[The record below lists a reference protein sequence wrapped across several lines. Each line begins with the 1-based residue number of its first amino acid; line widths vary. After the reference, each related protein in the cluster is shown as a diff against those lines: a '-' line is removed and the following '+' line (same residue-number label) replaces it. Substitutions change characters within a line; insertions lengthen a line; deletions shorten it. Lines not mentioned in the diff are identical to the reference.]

1 MSAISQ
7 ATITDSFLGFASKA
21 SNILHIKSDKDY
33 SDALKTVEHLFS
45 EATDTVDDP
54 LNELIELISKSI
66 SDYESTKEDIVNF
79 EVSEGNIPQ
88 EISALRILMAQH
100 KLTISDFE
108 DEIGSKSLVS
118 MMLDGRKN
126 LTKEHIAK
134 LSRRYNLNPS
144 IFFDLELV

>member
-1 MSAISQ
+1 M
-7 ATITDSFLGFASKA
+7 
-21 SNILHIKSDKDY
+21 
-33 SDALKTVEHLFS
+33 
-45 EATDTVDDP
+45 
-54 LNELIELISKSI
+54 
-66 SDYESTKEDIVNF
+66 NF
-79 EVSEGNIPQ
+79 EVSARNIPQ
-88 EISALRILMAQH
+88 EISVLRVLMAQY

-108 DEIGSKSLVS
+108 EEIGSKSLVS

>member
-7 ATITDSFLGFASKA
+7 AAITDSFLGFASKA
-21 SNILHIKSDKDY
+21 SNILHIKSDEDY

-45 EATDTVDDP
+45 EATDTVDNP

-79 EVSEGNIPQ
+79 EVSARNIPQ
-88 EISALRILMAQH
+88 EISVLRVLMAQY

-108 DEIGSKSLVS
+108 EEIGSKSLVS